1 MSRFLKV
8 YQPTEEGLAK
18 WFMDFFDIKPNE
30 ILHNK
35 IPPKEAVAKVLK
47 LFKSNLP
54 KYKCLKKHLHVFDGY
69 DNDAKEF
76 AKGPGK
82 CWTATFAESDSIDPD
97 SDEYDKFWK
106 EYTPFERELLKQLG
120 DPSYDIDIDDWQMML
135 HNNDGHVAKGSK

>member
-1 MSRFLKV
+1 MSRFLEV
-8 YQPTEEGLAK
+8 YEPTEEGLAK

-54 KYKCLKKHLHVFDGY
+54 KYKCLKKHLRVFAEY
-69 DNDAKEF
+69 DHYANEF
-76 AKGPGK
+76 AKGPGV
-82 CWTATFAESDSIDPD
+82 CWTAMFAESDPINPD
-97 SDEYDKFWK
+97 SDEYDRFWK

-120 DPSYDIDIDDWQMML
+120 DPSYDIVIDEWCMML
-135 HNNDGHVAKGSK
+135 KNNDGRVAKGSK